1 MEVLDLFSVQASMC
15 IYIRRPPLVGG
26 HQAARDCV
34 AITVFQSILLSS
46 LQLPVCQS
54 GILTYSCLPV
64 CYSVLWL
71 FGDQQS
77 GVGYCLL
84 DPGDKG

>member
-26 HQAARDCV
+26 HQAAKDFV
-34 AITVFQSILLSS
+34 AITVFQSWFLSS

-54 GILTYSCLPV
+54 GILSNVSKL
-64 CYSVLWL
+64 VLAV
-71 FGDQQS
+71 S
-77 GVGYCLL
+77 T
-84 DPGDKG
+84 PGTDLSPSPDRVTSSWC